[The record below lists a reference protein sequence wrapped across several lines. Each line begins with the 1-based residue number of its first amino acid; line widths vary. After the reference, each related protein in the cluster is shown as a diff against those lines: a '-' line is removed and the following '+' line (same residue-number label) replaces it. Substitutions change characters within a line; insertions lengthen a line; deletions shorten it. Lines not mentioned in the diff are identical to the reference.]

1 MIDQMKEQYKG
12 TTLPKLIEHHI
23 KKQTEK
29 QLQEAVFSMYSNFSD
44 DIAEEIDDYT
54 MEYLKNWFTPD
65 IISKDLS
72 KVFDEAIA
80 SIQNVANQKNW
91 NLTESKKIDIFVI
104 KVLRISFFAASKPE
118 LRKKLGVKKGWFS

>member
-1 MIDQMKEQYKG
+1 MKEQYKG